1 MNFFNKKLNNSVS
14 DKSDNFINPKVL
26 EVNLVKDEVGV
37 DFDWSKHLLSLF
49 LVVLVAGLL
58 VTEIYFGLD
67 WWQKQ
72 EEERTVTLNAEYQDT
87 ISKVKNISNNSK
99 DFSTFKDKLTLT
111 QQMAETHIYWT
122 KFFDWLEK
130 NTLNSV
136 TYSGGFSGDV
146 SGDYALS
153 ATAKTFSD
161 ISWQV
166 KAFKNNPL
174 VETVSVDSGSSGVSD
189 LKATSTDS
197 QVSFSMKLKVKPQV
211 FFIQNE

>member
-49 LVVLVAGLL
+49 LVVFVAGLL

-136 TYSGGFSGDV
+136 TYSGGFVGDV

-153 ATAKTFSD
+153 VTAKTFSD

-166 KAFKNNPL
+166 KAFKDSPL
-174 VETVSVDSGSSGVSD
+174 VESISVDSGASGVSD
-189 LKATSTDS
+189 PKATSTAS
-197 QVSFSMKLKVKPQV
+197 QVSFSMKLKVKPQI

>member
-1 MNFFNKKLNNSVS
+1 MNFFNNKSNNPVG

-37 DFDWSKHLLSLF
+37 EFNWSKHLLSLF
-49 LVVLVAGLL
+49 LVVFVAGLL

-72 EEERTVTLNAEYQDT
+72 EEDRTVTLNAEYQDT

-99 DFSTFKDKLTLT
+99 DFSVFKDKLTLT
-111 QQMAETHIYWT
+111 QQLADSHIYWT
-122 KFFDWLEK
+122 NFFNWLEK

-136 TYSGGFSGDV
+136 TYSGGFSGNV
-146 SGDYALS
+146 SGDYVLA
-153 ATAKTFSD
+153 ATAKNFSD

-166 KAFKNNPL
+166 KAFKDNPM
-174 VETVSVDSGSSGVSD
+174 VESVSVDSGTLGGAES
-189 LKATSTDS
+189 KATSTDG
-197 QVSFSMKLKVKPQV
+197 QVSFSIKLKVKPQI

>member
-1 MNFFNKKLNNSVS
+1 MNFFNKKSNNTFS

-26 EVNLVKDEVGV
+26 EVNLVKDEVGI

-49 LVVLVAGLL
+49 LVVFVAGLL

-111 QQMAETHIYWT
+111 QQMADSHVYWT

-136 TYSGGFSGDV
+136 TYSGGFAGDV

-166 KAFKNNPL
+166 KAFKDSPL
-174 VETVSVDSGSSGVSD
+174 VESISVDSGASAASD
-189 LKATSTDS
+189 PKATSTES
-197 QVSFSMKLKVKPQV
+197 QVSFSMKLKVKPQI